1 MMKIME
7 WIKTDKYQQKEAEI
21 AILITDKVEFKVKI
35 MKQDNDVMYYLKVKS
50 HIYTPQNSN
59 M

>member
-1 MMKIME
+1 MDKN
-7 WIKTDKYQQKEAEI
+7 TDKYQQKEAEI
-21 AILITDKVEFKVKI
+21 AKLITDKVEFKVKI
-35 MKQDNDVMYYLKVKS
+35 MKQDNDVMYYLKVIS